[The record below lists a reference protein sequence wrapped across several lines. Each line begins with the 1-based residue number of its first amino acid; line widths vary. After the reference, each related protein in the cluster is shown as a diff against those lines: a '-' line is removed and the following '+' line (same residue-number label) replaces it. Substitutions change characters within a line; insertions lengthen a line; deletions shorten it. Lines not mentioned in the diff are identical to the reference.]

1 MNNLKRIAIVLV
13 AFSLLIVLS
22 LNYTGNDVLKR
33 AIEKGSIVLVA
44 TGRPWTGVPDDRHR
58 LCHVHLSEFLDECL

>member
-22 LNYTGNDVLKR
+22 LNYTGNDVLK
-33 AIEKGSIVLVA
+33 E
-44 TGRPWTGVPDDRHR
+44 P
-58 LCHVHLSEFLDECL
+58 LCWG